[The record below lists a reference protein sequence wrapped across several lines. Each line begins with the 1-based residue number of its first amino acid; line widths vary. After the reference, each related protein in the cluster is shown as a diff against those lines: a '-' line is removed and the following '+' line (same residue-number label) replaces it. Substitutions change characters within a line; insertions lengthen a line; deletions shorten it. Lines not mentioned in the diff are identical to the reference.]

1 MGMSIGSIQG
11 MGNAK
16 GKGLGMIPVF
26 MYPTWVIHGFFPG
39 FPRIPYYT
47 IRAVHNYISIA

>member
-39 FPRIPYYT
+39 FPRIPDYKGCP
-47 IRAVHNYISIA
+47 